1 MSAET
6 PLTPLETLYSS
17 PSREAISLPPEL
29 ATLYGRLERP
39 SHERRP
45 AVIGNFVSSLDGVVA
60 LNTPG
65 VASSGGAISGFN
77 AHDRMVMGIL
87 RAIAG
92 AVIVGAGTLRSVPN
106 HRWLPDYIYPPLA
119 NAYQQLRTSLGL
131 SEPPLTVIVSARG
144 DLDLSLPVFTTAS
157 APALIV
163 TTSAGADRLAGH
175 ALPPSTR
182 LRVVAREGGV
192 SAAAILEA
200 LSHERECAII
210 LTEGGPTL
218 MGDFIAE
225 GFLDELFLTLSPQVA
240 GRSATNQRPGFVD
253 GVLFAPNQPVWGTL
267 LDVRRSVSHLFL
279 RYRFDD
285 ASKPI

>member
-1 MSAET
+1 MSGDTLA
-6 PLTPLETLYSS
+6 PLETLYSGAENAAN
-17 PSREAISLPPEL
+17 PLPPEL
-29 ATLYGRLERP
+29 ATLYGRLELP
-39 SHERRP
+39 SRAERP

-65 VASSGGAISGFN
+65 VLTGGGEISGFN

-92 AVIVGAGTLRSVPN
+92 AVVVGAGTLRSVPR
-106 HRWLPDYIYPPLA
+106 HLWLPDSIYPPLTH
-119 NAYQQLRTSLGL
+119 AYGRLRASLGL

-163 TTSAGADRLAGH
+163 TTDAGAERLA
-175 ALPPSTR
+175 ARPLPPSTR
-182 LRVVAREGGV
+182 LWAVAGERAV

-200 LSHERECAII
+200 ISRERDCAII

-218 MGDFIAE
+218 MGDFIA
-225 GFLDELFLTLSPQVA
+225 GGLLDELFLTLSPQVA
-240 GRSATNQRPGFVD
+240 GRVATNPRPGFVA
-253 GVLFAPNQPVWGTL
+253 GVLFAPDRPIWGTL
-267 LDVRRSVSHLFL
+267 VDVRRSASHLFL
-279 RYRFDD
+279 RYRFAA
-285 ASKPI
+285 ASN

>member
-17 PSREAISLPPEL
+17 PGSEATSLPPEL
-29 ATLYGRLERP
+29 ATLYGRMDLP
-39 SHERRP
+39 SRDGRP
-45 AVIGNFVSSLDGVVA
+45 AIIGNFVSTLDGVVA

-65 VASSGGAISGFN
+65 VRSGGGEISGFN
-77 AHDRMVMGIL
+77 PHDRMVMGIL

-92 AVIVGAGTLRSVPN
+92 AVVVGAGTLRSVPN

-119 NAYQQLRTSLGL
+119 HAYQRLRASLGM

-144 DLDLSLPVFTTAS
+144 DLDLGLPVFTTAS

-163 TTSAGADRLAGH
+163 TTEAGAERLARRT
-175 ALPPSTR
+175 LPSSTR
-182 LRVVAREGGV
+182 LRVVAGERGA
-192 SAAAILEA
+192 SAAAILEM
-200 LSHERECAII
+200 LSLERACDIV

-225 GFLDELFLTLSPQVA
+225 GLLDELFLTLSPQVA
-240 GRSATNQRPGFVD
+240 GRDTTNPRPGFVD
-253 GVLFAPNQPVWGTL
+253 GALFAPDQSVWGTL
-267 LDVRRSVSHLFL
+267 IDVRRSASHLFL
-279 RYRFDD
+279 RYHFNLR
-285 ASKPI
+285 